1 MRLNC
6 RWNSWWRRSYRAG
19 VCRNHLLHN
28 GEVAISWMDAMRLK
42 EQSMHLLQTNPGIRI
57 DHRRHIYPIGP
68 GLRHESVR
76 LELVEK
82 ILTLLDESLH
92 LIRRDGGGK
101 RLVSGIEL
109 LM

>member
-1 MRLNC
+1 MC
-6 RWNSWWRRSYRAG
+6 RDY
-19 VCRNHLLHN
+19 LLHDW
-28 GEVAISWMDAMRLK
+28 EVTISWMDAMRLK

-57 DHRRHIYPIGP
+57 DYRRYIHPIGP

-82 ILTLLDESLH
+82 ILTLLAKSLH
-92 LIRRDGGGK
+92 LLRRDHGGE
-101 RLVSGIEL
+101 RLVGGIEL